1 MKKQAPSPFT
11 GRRAVS
17 HKANRRCSHLS
28 RENFHS
34 RDEAWLKDTDESFSR
49 DADAE
54 GTESPV
60 ESAAPAGKDE
70 PARED
75 RTAESG
81 GSPMQNYLKHL
92 YRLQLLTPEE
102 ENTTT
107 SLLRELEDKL
117 IALLQKRGTELVEL
131 RSEGVEQRGS
141 TGAYDHGLIIARARE
156 LLDTGKLSR
165 RDRSSLQSLLRRF
178 QEQRK
183 KLIQCNLRLVIAIAK
198 RFRNPAVPF
207 IDLIQEGNV
216 GLMKAIER
224 FKPQMGYRFS
234 TYAYWWIQQEIQLAL
249 RRNDDLVRQPANVQ
263 DDLRAIYRAIAEVRA
278 EGLPASDENLAQH
291 TGLDLER
298 VQSLLKLPGPTGS
311 LDEPVAEDQ
320 SSTRLDYAP
329 ADELYNTDELVT
341 NQELAERLREA
352 VARLP
357 ARQRTVLNLR
367 YGLLSDRDCSF
378 RVIGE
383 QLGLSQE
390 RARQLHSDAL
400 RQLKRQW
407 R

>member
-1 MKKQAPSPFT
+1 M
-11 GRRAVS
+11 
-17 HKANRRCSHLS
+17 S
-28 RENFHS
+28 RENLYS
-34 RDEAWLKDTDESFSR
+34 RDETWLKDTDESLSDDIPAEDTSER
-49 DADAE
+49 ASNAEPEGAEIPAAEETVADSSS
-54 GTESPV
+54 T
-60 ESAAPAGKDE
+60 
-70 PARED
+70 
-75 RTAESG
+75 
-81 GSPMQNYLKHL
+81 PMQNYLKHL
-92 YRLQLLTPEE
+92 YRLELLTPEE
-102 ENTTT
+102 EHTTT
-107 SLLRELEDKL
+107 CLLRDLEDKL
-117 IALLQKRGTELVEL
+117 IALLQKRGTELVQL

-141 TGAYDHGLIIARARE
+141 TGAYDHGLIIARAE
-156 LLDTGKLSR
+156 NLLASDKLSR
-165 RDRSSLQSLLRRF
+165 RDRTSMQSLLRRF
-178 QEQRK
+178 QAQRK

-198 RFRNPAVPF
+198 RFRNPSVPF

-249 RRNDDLVRQPANVQ
+249 RRNEDLVRQPANVQ
-263 DDLRAIYRAIAEVRA
+263 DDLRAIYRAIGEVRA
-278 EGLPASDENLAQH
+278 DGLPASDENLAKY

-298 VQSLLKLPGPTGS
+298 IQSLLKLPGPTGS
-311 LDEPVAEDQ
+311 LDDPVADDQ

-341 NQELAERLREA
+341 NQELAQRLREA

-367 YGLLSDRDCSF
+367 YGLASDRDCSF

>member
-1 MKKQAPSPFT
+1 
-11 GRRAVS
+11 
-17 HKANRRCSHLS
+17 LS
-28 RENFHS
+28 RVNIHT
-34 RDEAWLKDTDESFSR
+34 RDDEWLKENSTNLSGEDYARDDPDT
-49 DADAE
+49 AM
-54 GTESPV
+54 
-60 ESAAPAGKDE
+60 SASD
-70 PARED
+70 ARED
-75 RTAESG
+75 SPSSDEESLG
-81 GSPMQNYLKHL
+81 ESVGTPMQNYLKHL
-92 YRLQLLTPEE
+92 YRLDLLTPEDE
-102 ENTTT
+102 HATTCM
-107 SLLRELEDKL
+107 LRELEDKI
-117 IALLQKRGTELVEL
+117 IALLQKRGVTLVDL

-141 TGAYDHGLIIARARE
+141 TGAYDHGLIIAKAEE
-156 LLDTGKLSR
+156 LLAGENISR
-165 RDRSSLQSLLRRF
+165 RDRSSLQSLMKRF
-178 QEQRK
+178 KAQRK

-198 RFRNPAVPF
+198 RFRNPSVPF

-234 TYAYWWIQQEIQLAL
+234 TYAYWWIQQEIQLTL

-263 DDLRAIYRAIAEVRA
+263 DDLRNIYRAISQVRA
-278 EGLPASDENLAQH
+278 EGLPASDDNIARK

-311 LDEPVAEDQ
+311 LDDPISDDQ

-329 ADELYNTDELVT
+329 ASDLFNTDELVS

-352 VARLP
+352 VAKLP
-357 ARQRTVLNLR
+357 PRQRTVLSLR
-367 YGLLSDRDCSF
+367 YGLISDRDCSF

>member
-1 MKKQAPSPFT
+1 M
-11 GRRAVS
+11 
-17 HKANRRCSHLS
+17 S
-28 RENFHS
+28 REPFYS
-34 RDEAWLKDTDESFSR
+34 RDEDWLKDTDETLSGSG
-49 DADAE
+49 ADACDHTPE
-54 GTESPV
+54 PGTDIGEVPTAGEPLTES
-60 ESAAPAGKDE
+60 
-70 PARED
+70 
-75 RTAESG
+75 
-81 GSPMQNYLKHL
+81 GSTPMQSYLKHL
-92 YRLQLLTPEE
+92 YRLDLLTPEE
-102 ENTTT
+102 EHSTTC
-107 SLLRELEDKL
+107 LLRDLEDRL
-117 IALLQKRGTELVEL
+117 IALLQHYGKQAVQL

-141 TGAYDHGLIIARARE
+141 TGAYDHGLIISHAQE
-156 LLDTGKLSR
+156 LLAQGELLP
-165 RDRSSLQSLLRRF
+165 RDRSRLTSLLQRF
-178 QEQRK
+178 QKQRK

-249 RRNDDLVRQPANVQ
+249 RRNEDLVRQPANVQ
-263 DDLRAIYRAIAEVRA
+263 DDLRAIYRAIGEVRA
-278 EGLPASDENLAQH
+278 QGLPASDENLAGH

-298 VQSLLKLPGPTGS
+298 IQSLLKLPGPTGS
-311 LDEPVAEDQ
+311 LDDPVADDQ

-352 VARLP
+352 VERLP

-367 YGLLSDRDCSF
+367 YGLVSDRDCSF

>member
-1 MKKQAPSPFT
+1 M
-11 GRRAVS
+11 
-17 HKANRRCSHLS
+17 S
-28 RENFHS
+28 RENFYS
-34 RDEAWLKDTDESFSR
+34 RDEAWLKDTDEPLS
-49 DADAE
+49 
-54 GTESPV
+54 G
-60 ESAAPAGKDE
+60 ESAA
-70 PARED
+70 ED
-75 RTAESG
+75 AVERAAASDAESAPDEIPAAEE
-81 GSPMQNYLKHL
+81 SMADSSTTPMQSYLKHL
-92 YRLQLLTPEE
+92 YRLELLTPEE

-107 SLLRELEDKL
+107 CLLRDLEDKL
-117 IALLQKRGTELVEL
+117 IALLQKRGVELVEL

-141 TGAYDHGLIIARARE
+141 TGAYDHGLIIARAE
-156 LLDTGKLSR
+156 ALLASEKLSR
-165 RDRSSLQSLLRRF
+165 RDRSSMQSLLRRF
-178 QEQRK
+178 QAQRK

-198 RFRNPAVPF
+198 RFRNPSVPF

-249 RRNDDLVRQPANVQ
+249 RRNEDLVRQPANVQ
-263 DDLRAIYRAIAEVRA
+263 DDLRAIYRAIGDVRA
-278 EGLPASDENLAQH
+278 DGLPASDENLAKY

-298 VQSLLKLPGPTGS
+298 IQSLLKLPGPTGS
-311 LDEPVAEDQ
+311 LDDPVADDQ

-341 NQELAERLREA
+341 NQELAQRLREA

-400 RQLKRQW
+400 RQLRRQW

>member
-1 MKKQAPSPFT
+1 M
-11 GRRAVS
+11 
-17 HKANRRCSHLS
+17 S
-28 RENFHS
+28 RENFYS
-34 RDEAWLKDTDESFSR
+34 RDDAWLKDTDEPLSAAIPAE
-49 DADAE
+49 DAA
-54 GTESPV
+54 ESPPTTDPETEPEDV
-60 ESAAPAGKDE
+60 SAAAESA
-70 PARED
+70 
-75 RTAESG
+75 ES
-81 GSPMQNYLKHL
+81 SSTPMQNYLKHL
-92 YRLQLLTPEE
+92 YRLELLSPEE
-102 ENTTT
+102 EHTTT
-107 SLLRELEDKL
+107 CMLRELEDKL
-117 IALLQKRGTELVEL
+117 IALLQKRGLELVEL

-141 TGAYDHGLIIARARE
+141 TGAYDHGLIIARAEE
-156 LLDTGKLSR
+156 LLAEGKLSK
-165 RDRSSLQSLLRRF
+165 RDRSAMQSLLRRF
-178 QEQRK
+178 RAQRK

-263 DDLRAIYRAIAEVRA
+263 DDLRAIYRAISEVRA
-278 EGLPASDENLAQH
+278 AGLPASDENLAKH

-298 VQSLLKLPGPTGS
+298 IQSLLKLPGPTGS
-311 LDEPVAEDQ
+311 LDDPVADDQ

-329 ADELYNTDELVT
+329 ADEVYNTDELVT

-357 ARQRTVLNLR
+357 PRQRTVLSLR
-367 YGLLSDRDCSF
+367 YGLISDRDCSF

>member
-1 MKKQAPSPFT
+1 MRPPRQ
-11 GRRAVS
+11 GQLRAC
-17 HKANRRCSHLS
+17 HTANRRFTHLS
-28 RENFHS
+28 RENFYS
-34 RDEAWLKDTDESFSR
+34 RDEAWLKDTDESLSGTPLEEASE
-49 DADAE
+49 DA
-54 GTESPV
+54 TERATDTEADLTEV
-60 ESAAPAGKDE
+60 SAT
-70 PARED
+70 ED
-75 RTAESG
+75 NGAESG
-81 GSPMQNYLKHL
+81 STPMQNYLRHL
-92 YRLQLLTPEE
+92 YRLELLTPEE
-102 ENTTT
+102 EHTTT
-107 SLLRELEDKL
+107 CLLRELEDKL
-117 IALLQKRGTELVEL
+117 IALLQKRGVELVEL

-141 TGAYDHGLIIARARE
+141 TGAYDHGLIIARAEE
-156 LLDTGKLSR
+156 LLASDRLPK
-165 RDRSSLQSLLRRF
+165 RDRSAMQSLLRRF
-178 QEQRK
+178 RAQRQ

-198 RFRNPAVPF
+198 RFRNPSVPF

-263 DDLRAIYRAIAEVRA
+263 DDLRAIYRAIGDVRA
-278 EGLPASDENLAQH
+278 DGLPASDENLARY

-298 VQSLLKLPGPTGS
+298 IQSLLKLPGPTGS

-341 NQELAERLREA
+341 SQELAQRLREA

-367 YGLLSDRDCSF
+367 YGLGSDHDCSF

>member
-1 MKKQAPSPFT
+1 M
-11 GRRAVS
+11 
-17 HKANRRCSHLS
+17 S
-28 RENFHS
+28 RENFYS
-34 RDEAWLKDTDESFSR
+34 RDEEWLKDTGEHLSDTSQNADEPDHTVAQGPDVEEIHSPS
-49 DADAE
+49 DSL
-54 GTESPV
+54 TES
-60 ESAAPAGKDE
+60 SS
-70 PARED
+70 
-75 RTAESG
+75 T
-81 GSPMQNYLKHL
+81 PMQSYLKHL
-92 YRLQLLTPEE
+92 YRLELLTPEE
-102 ENTTT
+102 EHSTTR
-107 SLLRELEDKL
+107 LLRDLEDKL
-117 IALLQKRGTELVEL
+117 ISNLQGSGTTLVQL

-141 TGAYDHGLIIARARE
+141 TGAYDHGLIIAHTE
-156 LLDTGKLSR
+156 ILLSSEILDRRNRSR
-165 RDRSSLQSLLRRF
+165 LIGLLKRF
-178 QEQRK
+178 QKQRK

-198 RFRNPAVPF
+198 RFRNPSVPF

-249 RRNDDLVRQPANVQ
+249 RRNEDLVRQPANVQ
-263 DDLRAIYRAIAEVRA
+263 DDLRAIYRAIGELRA
-278 EGLPASDENLAQH
+278 QGQPASDENLARH
-291 TGLDLER
+291 TNLEIER

-311 LDEPVAEDQ
+311 LDDPVADDQ

-329 ADELYNTDELVT
+329 ADEVYNTDELVT
-341 NQELAERLREA
+341 SQELAERLREA

-367 YGLLSDRDCSF
+367 YGLISDRDCSF

>member
-1 MKKQAPSPFT
+1 
-11 GRRAVS
+11 
-17 HKANRRCSHLS
+17 LS
-28 RENFHS
+28 RENFYS
-34 RDEAWLKDTDESFSR
+34 RDEDWLKDTDNALSDSCSNAENR
-49 DADAE
+49 GQAEDAE
-54 GTESPV
+54 PDIEEIHSVGESL
-60 ESAAPAGKDE
+60 S
-70 PARED
+70 
-75 RTAESG
+75 ESG
-81 GSPMQNYLKHL
+81 STPMQSYLKHL
-92 YRLQLLTPEE
+92 YRLELLTPEE
-102 ENTTT
+102 EHSTTC
-107 SLLRELEDKL
+107 LLRDLEDTLIEKL
-117 IALLQKRGTELVEL
+117 QQCGTELVQL

-141 TGAYDHGLIIARARE
+141 TGAYDHGLIIARTEMLLSLEELTRRE
-156 LLDTGKLSR
+156 RSKLGG
-165 RDRSSLQSLLRRF
+165 LLRRF

-198 RFRNPAVPF
+198 RFRNPSVPF

-234 TYAYWWIQQEIQLAL
+234 TYAYWWIQQEIQLAM
-249 RRNDDLVRQPANVQ
+249 RRNEDLVRQPANVQ
-263 DDLRAIYRAIAEVRA
+263 DDLRTIYRAIGEVRA
-278 EGLPASDENLAQH
+278 LGQPASDENLARH

-298 VQSLLKLPGPTGS
+298 IQSLLKLPGPTGS
-311 LDEPVAEDQ
+311 LDDPVADDQ

-352 VARLP
+352 VDRLP

-367 YGLLSDRDCSF
+367 YGLISDKDCSF

-390 RARQLHSDAL
+390 RARQLHSDAI

>member
-1 MKKQAPSPFT
+1 MY
-11 GRRAVS
+11 
-17 HKANRRCSHLS
+17 
-28 RENFHS
+28 S
-34 RDEAWLKDTDESFSR
+34 RDEAWLKDTDELVSGSQPEK
-49 DADAE
+49 AMASSEPETEQVKQQAE
-54 GTESPV
+54 PSG
-60 ESAAPAGKDE
+60 
-70 PARED
+70 
-75 RTAESG
+75 ESG
-81 GSPMQNYLKHL
+81 STPMQSYLKHL
-92 YRLQLLTPEE
+92 YRLDLLTPEE
-102 ENTTT
+102 EHTTT
-107 SLLRELEDKL
+107 CLLRELEDKI
-117 IALLQKRGTELVEL
+117 IALLQKRGVELVDL

-141 TGAYDHGLIIARARE
+141 TGAYDHGLIIAKAE
-156 LLDTGKLSR
+156 TLMEKGKISQ
-165 RDRSSLQSLLRRF
+165 RDRTALRSLLRRF

-249 RRNDDLVRQPANVQ
+249 RRNDDIVRQPANVQ
-263 DDLRAIYRAIAEVRA
+263 DDLRAIYRAISELRSRGSA
-278 EGLPASDENLAQH
+278 ASDEHIATQA
-291 TGLDLER
+291 GLDLER

-311 LDEPVAEDQ
+311 LDDPVAEDQ
-320 SSTRLDYAP
+320 SSTKLDYAP
-329 ADELYNTDELVT
+329 ADEIYNTDELVT

-352 VARLP
+352 VERLP
-357 ARQRTVLNLR
+357 PRQRTVLNLR
-367 YGLLSDRDCSF
+367 YGLISDRDCSF

-390 RARQLHSDAL
+390 RARQLHSDAI
-400 RQLKRQW
+400 RQLRRQW

>member
-1 MKKQAPSPFT
+1 M
-11 GRRAVS
+11 
-17 HKANRRCSHLS
+17 
-28 RENFHS
+28 
-34 RDEAWLKDTDESFSR
+34 
-49 DADAE
+49 
-54 GTESPV
+54 
-60 ESAAPAGKDE
+60 
-70 PARED
+70 
-75 RTAESG
+75 
-81 GSPMQNYLKHL
+81 
-92 YRLQLLTPEE
+92 
-102 ENTTT
+102 
-107 SLLRELEDKL
+107 
-117 IALLQKRGTELVEL
+117 
-131 RSEGVEQRGS
+131 EQRGS
-141 TGAYDHGLIIARARE
+141 TGAYDHGLIIARAEE
-156 LLDTGKLSR
+156 LLASDKLPR
-165 RDRSSLQSLLRRF
+165 RDRSSMQSLLRRF
-178 QEQRK
+178 QAQRK

-198 RFRNPAVPF
+198 RFRNPSVPF

-249 RRNDDLVRQPANVQ
+249 RRNEDLVRQPANVQ
-263 DDLRAIYRAIAEVRA
+263 DDLRTIYRAIGEVRA
-278 EGLPASDENLAQH
+278 DGLPASDENLARH
-291 TGLDLER
+291 TGLELER

-311 LDEPVAEDQ
+311 LDDPVSDDQ

-341 NQELAERLREA
+341 NQELAQRLREA

-367 YGLLSDRDCSF
+367 YGLISDKDCSF

>member
-1 MKKQAPSPFT
+1 M
-11 GRRAVS
+11 
-17 HKANRRCSHLS
+17 S
-28 RENFHS
+28 RENFYS
-34 RDEAWLKDTDESFSR
+34 RDEEWLKDTDEQFPR
-49 DADAE
+49 NNLPEEPTGPDAPPD
-54 GTESPV
+54 TEPLDPT
-60 ESAAPAGKDE
+60 ELSAAE
-70 PARED
+70 
-75 RTAESG
+75 ESV
-81 GSPMQNYLKHL
+81 SESSSTPMQTYLKHL
-92 YRLQLLTPEE
+92 YRLELLTPEE
-102 ENTTT
+102 EHTTT
-107 SLLRELEDKL
+107 CLLRELEDKL
-117 IALLQKRGTELVEL
+117 IALLQKRGVELVQL

-141 TGAYDHGLIIARARE
+141 TGAYDHGLIIARAE
-156 LLDTGKLSR
+156 DLLADRKLPQ

-198 RFRNPAVPF
+198 RFRNPSVPF

-249 RRNDDLVRQPANVQ
+249 RRSDDLVRQPANVQ
-263 DDLRAIYRAIAEVRA
+263 DDLRAIYRAIGQVRA
-278 EGLPASDENLAQH
+278 EGLPASDENLAKY
-291 TGLDLER
+291 TGLDRER

-311 LDEPVAEDQ
+311 LDEPVTDDQ
-320 SSTRLDYAP
+320 NSTRLDYAP
-329 ADELYNTDELVT
+329 ADELFNTDELVT
-341 NQELAERLREA
+341 NQELAQRLREA

-367 YGLLSDRDCSF
+367 YGLVSDRDCSF

>member
-1 MKKQAPSPFT
+1 M
-11 GRRAVS
+11 
-17 HKANRRCSHLS
+17 S
-28 RENFHS
+28 RENFYS
-34 RDEAWLKDTDESFSR
+34 RDEEWLKDTDEQFPR
-49 DADAE
+49 NNLPEEPTGPDVPPDTEPLDPAE
-54 GTESPV
+54 L
-60 ESAAPAGKDE
+60 SAAE
-70 PARED
+70 
-75 RTAESG
+75 ESV
-81 GSPMQNYLKHL
+81 SESSSTPMQTYLKHL
-92 YRLQLLTPEE
+92 YRLELLTPEE
-102 ENTTT
+102 EHTTT
-107 SLLRELEDKL
+107 CLLRELEDKL
-117 IALLQKRGTELVEL
+117 IALLQKRGIELVQL

-141 TGAYDHGLIIARARE
+141 TGAYDHGLIIARAE
-156 LLDTGKLSR
+156 DLLAERKLPQ
-165 RDRSSLQSLLRRF
+165 RDRSSMQSLLRRF

-198 RFRNPAVPF
+198 RFRNPSVPF

-263 DDLRAIYRAIAEVRA
+263 DDLRAIYRAIGQVRA
-278 EGLPASDENLAQH
+278 EGLPASDENLAKY

-311 LDEPVAEDQ
+311 LDEPVTDDQ
-320 SSTRLDYAP
+320 NSTRLDYAP
-329 ADELYNTDELVT
+329 ADELFNTDELVT
-341 NQELAERLREA
+341 NQELAQRLREA

-367 YGLLSDRDCSF
+367 YGLVSDRDCSF

>member
-1 MKKQAPSPFT
+1 M
-11 GRRAVS
+11 
-17 HKANRRCSHLS
+17 S
-28 RENFHS
+28 RENFYS
-34 RDEAWLKDTDESFSR
+34 RDEAWLKDTDEPLSGAPPLEEATE
-49 DADAE
+49 DAATEVDPGEVPLAE
-54 GTESPV
+54 DNG
-60 ESAAPAGKDE
+60 GD
-70 PARED
+70 
-75 RTAESG
+75 SG
-81 GSPMQNYLKHL
+81 SSPMQNYLRHL
-92 YRLQLLTPEE
+92 YRLELLTPEE
-102 ENTTT
+102 EHTTT
-107 SLLRELEDKL
+107 HLLRELEDKL
-117 IALLQKRGTELVEL
+117 IALLRKRGVELVEL

-141 TGAYDHGLIIARARE
+141 TGAYDHGLIIARAGE
-156 LLDTGKLSR
+156 LLASGKLSK
-165 RDRSSLQSLLRRF
+165 RDRSAMQSLLRRF
-178 QEQRK
+178 QAQRK

-198 RFRNPAVPF
+198 RFRNPSVPF

-263 DDLRAIYRAIAEVRA
+263 DDLRAIYRAIGDVRA
-278 EGLPASDENLAQH
+278 DGLPASDENLAKY

-298 VQSLLKLPGPTGS
+298 IHSLLKLPGPTGS

-329 ADELYNTDELVT
+329 ADEIYNTDELVT
-341 NQELAERLREA
+341 NEELAQRLREA

-367 YGLLSDRDCSF
+367 YGLISDRDCSF

-400 RQLKRQW
+400 RQLKRLW

>member
-1 MKKQAPSPFT
+1 MRQMGSAAMLSHRACVQA
-11 GRRAVS
+11 
-17 HKANRRCSHLS
+17 ANRRCKHLS
-28 RENFHS
+28 RENIYS
-34 RDEAWLKDTDESFSR
+34 RDDAWLKDTDEPLSTNLPTGEGESTQPTAASS
-49 DADAE
+49 DTEDIDTSAETADSSS
-54 GTESPV
+54 T
-60 ESAAPAGKDE
+60 
-70 PARED
+70 
-75 RTAESG
+75 
-81 GSPMQNYLKHL
+81 PMQNYLKHL
-92 YRLQLLTPEE
+92 YRLDLLTPEE
-102 ENTTT
+102 EHTTT
-107 SLLRELEDKL
+107 NMLRELEEKL
-117 IALLQKRGTELVEL
+117 ISLLHRRGVPLVEL

-141 TGAYDHGLIIARARE
+141 TGAYDHGLIIARAEALLASDKLPKRE
-156 LLDTGKLSR
+156 
-165 RDRSSLQSLLRRF
+165 RSSLQSLLRRF
-178 QEQRK
+178 RASRK

-198 RFRNPAVPF
+198 RFRNPSVPF

-263 DDLRAIYRAIAEVRA
+263 DDLRAIYRAIGEVRA
-278 EGLPASDENLAQH
+278 EGQSASDEHLAEH

-298 VQSLLKLPGPTGS
+298 IQSLLKLPGPTSS
-311 LDEPVAEDQ
+311 LDEPVADDQ

-329 ADELYNTDELVT
+329 ADDLYNTDELVT
-341 NQELAERLREA
+341 NEELAQRLREA
-352 VARLP
+352 VERLP
-357 ARQRTVLNLR
+357 ARQRTVLCLR
-367 YGLLSDRDCSF
+367 YGLISDRDCSF

>member
-1 MKKQAPSPFT
+1 MIQRQAG
-11 GRRAVS
+11 GRATTPHC
-17 HKANRRCSHLS
+17 HKHKVQTLS
-28 RENFHS
+28 RVNINSRDDEWLKENSNNLTGENFS
-34 RDEAWLKDTDESFSR
+34 QEDPEQPIQARTEVPEEEASSSDSL
-49 DADAE
+49 AE
-54 GTESPV
+54 NVST
-60 ESAAPAGKDE
+60 
-70 PARED
+70 
-75 RTAESG
+75 
-81 GSPMQNYLKHL
+81 PMQNYLKHL
-92 YRLQLLTPEE
+92 YRLDLLTPEDE
-102 ENTTT
+102 HTTT
-107 SLLRELEDKL
+107 CLLRELEDKI
-117 IALLQKRGTELVEL
+117 IALLQKRGITLVDL

-141 TGAYDHGLIIARARE
+141 TGAYDHGLIIAKANE
-156 LLDTGKLSR
+156 LLETGKISQ
-165 RDRSSLQSLLRRF
+165 RDRSSLQNLMKRF
-178 QEQRK
+178 KAQRK

-198 RFRNPAVPF
+198 RFRNPSVPF

-234 TYAYWWIQQEIQLAL
+234 TYAYWWIQQEIQLTL
-249 RRNDDLVRQPANVQ
+249 RRNDDMVRQPANVQ
-263 DDLRAIYRAIAEVRA
+263 DDLRNIYRAINQVRA
-278 EGLPASDENLAQH
+278 EGLPASDDNIAKQ

-311 LDEPVAEDQ
+311 LDDPISDDQ
-320 SSTRLDYAP
+320 NSTRLDYAP
-329 ADELYNTDELVT
+329 ANELFNTDELVS
-341 NQELAERLREA
+341 NQELAQRLRDA

-357 ARQRTVLNLR
+357 PRQRTVLSLR
-367 YGLLSDRDCSF
+367 YGLISDRDCSF

>member
-1 MKKQAPSPFT
+1 MSQ
-11 GRRAVS
+11 
-17 HKANRRCSHLS
+17 
-28 RENFHS
+28 ENFRS
-34 RDEAWLKDTDESFSR
+34 RDEAWLKDTDQPLAGDTSPEDLSGL
-49 DADAE
+49 ADSTPEPLSGERETPAE
-54 GTESPV
+54 
-60 ESAAPAGKDE
+60 D
-70 PARED
+70 
-75 RTAESG
+75 ESG
-81 GSPMQNYLKHL
+81 GESIGTPMQSYLRHL

-102 ENTTT
+102 EQTTT
-107 SLLRELEDKL
+107 CLLRELEDKL
-117 IALLQKRGTELVEL
+117 IALLQKRGLELVEL

-141 TGAYDHGLIIARARE
+141 TGAYDHGLIIARTE
-156 LLDTGKLSR
+156 DLLISGKLPQR
-165 RDRSSLQSLLRRF
+165 ERSATQRLLRRF

-198 RFRNPAVPF
+198 RFRNPSVPF

-263 DDLRAIYRAIAEVRA
+263 DDLRAIYRATGEIRA
-278 EGLPASDENLAQH
+278 AGLPASDENLVKY
-291 TGLDLER
+291 TGLDIER

-311 LDEPVAEDQ
+311 LDDPIAEDQ
-320 SSTRLDYAP
+320 GSTRLDYTP
-329 ADELYNTDELVT
+329 ADDLYNTDELVT
-341 NQELAERLREA
+341 TQELAERLREA

-357 ARQRTVLNLR
+357 PRQRTVLSLR
-367 YGLLSDRDCSF
+367 YGLVSDRDCSF

>member
-1 MKKQAPSPFT
+1 M
-11 GRRAVS
+11 
-17 HKANRRCSHLS
+17 S
-28 RENFHS
+28 REKFYS
-34 RDEAWLKDTDESFSR
+34 RDEDWLKDTDEALSDSGTG
-49 DADAE
+49 ACGHAE
-54 GTESPV
+54 PGPDIGEIPASGEPLTES
-60 ESAAPAGKDE
+60 
-70 PARED
+70 
-75 RTAESG
+75 
-81 GSPMQNYLKHL
+81 GSTPMQSYLKHL
-92 YRLQLLTPEE
+92 YRLDLLTPEE
-102 ENTTT
+102 EHSTTC
-107 SLLRELEDKL
+107 LLRDLEDRL
-117 IALLQKRGTELVEL
+117 IALLQHYGKQAVQL

-141 TGAYDHGLIIARARE
+141 TGAYDHGLIIGHAQE
-156 LLDTGKLSR
+156 LLTLGHLLP
-165 RDRSSLQSLLRRF
+165 RDRSRLTGLLQRF
-178 QEQRK
+178 QKQRK

-249 RRNDDLVRQPANVQ
+249 RRNEDLVRQPANVQ
-263 DDLRAIYRAIAEVRA
+263 DDLRSIYRAIGEVRA
-278 EGLPASDENLAQH
+278 QGLPASDENLAGH

-298 VQSLLKLPGPTGS
+298 IQSLLKLPGPTGS
-311 LDEPVAEDQ
+311 LDDPVADDQ

-329 ADELYNTDELVT
+329 ADELYNTDALVT

-352 VARLP
+352 VERLP

-367 YGLLSDRDCSF
+367 YGLASDRDCSF

>member
-1 MKKQAPSPFT
+1 MY
-11 GRRAVS
+11 
-17 HKANRRCSHLS
+17 
-28 RENFHS
+28 S
-34 RDEAWLKDTDESFSR
+34 RDETWLKDTDESLSDDIPAEDTSER
-49 DADAE
+49 ASNAEPEGAEIPAAEETVADSSS
-54 GTESPV
+54 T
-60 ESAAPAGKDE
+60 
-70 PARED
+70 
-75 RTAESG
+75 
-81 GSPMQNYLKHL
+81 PMQNYLKHL
-92 YRLQLLTPEE
+92 YRLELLTPEE
-102 ENTTT
+102 EHTTT
-107 SLLRELEDKL
+107 CLLRDLEDKL
-117 IALLQKRGTELVEL
+117 IALLQKRGTELVQL

-141 TGAYDHGLIIARARE
+141 TGAYDHGLIIARAE
-156 LLDTGKLSR
+156 NLLASDKLSR
-165 RDRSSLQSLLRRF
+165 RDRTSMQSLLRRF
-178 QEQRK
+178 QAQRK

-198 RFRNPAVPF
+198 RFRNPSVPF

-249 RRNDDLVRQPANVQ
+249 RRNEDLVRQPANVQ
-263 DDLRAIYRAIAEVRA
+263 DDLRAIYRAIGEVRA
-278 EGLPASDENLAQH
+278 DGLPASDENLAKY

-298 VQSLLKLPGPTGS
+298 IQSLLKLPGPTGS
-311 LDEPVAEDQ
+311 LDDPVADDQ

-341 NQELAERLREA
+341 NQELAQRLREA

-367 YGLLSDRDCSF
+367 YGLASDRDCSF

>member
-1 MKKQAPSPFT
+1 M
-11 GRRAVS
+11 
-17 HKANRRCSHLS
+17 S
-28 RENFHS
+28 RENFYS
-34 RDEAWLKDTDESFSR
+34 RDEEWLKDTDEQFPR
-49 DADAE
+49 NNLPEEPAGPDAPPDTEPLDPAE
-54 GTESPV
+54 L
-60 ESAAPAGKDE
+60 SAAE
-70 PARED
+70 
-75 RTAESG
+75 ESV
-81 GSPMQNYLKHL
+81 SESSSTPMQTYLKHL
-92 YRLQLLTPEE
+92 YRLELLTPEE
-102 ENTTT
+102 EHTTT
-107 SLLRELEDKL
+107 CLLRELEDKL
-117 IALLQKRGTELVEL
+117 IALLQKRGVELVQL

-141 TGAYDHGLIIARARE
+141 TGAYDHGLIIARAEDLRA
-156 LLDTGKLSR
+156 DPKLPQ
-165 RDRSSLQSLLRRF
+165 RDHSSLQSLLRRF

-198 RFRNPAVPF
+198 RFRNPSVPF

-249 RRNDDLVRQPANVQ
+249 RRSDDLVRQPANVQ
-263 DDLRAIYRAIAEVRA
+263 DDLRAIYRAIGQVRA
-278 EGLPASDENLAQH
+278 EGLPASDENLAKY
-291 TGLDLER
+291 TGLDRER

-311 LDEPVAEDQ
+311 LDEPVTDDQ
-320 SSTRLDYAP
+320 NSTRLDYAP
-329 ADELYNTDELVT
+329 ADELFNTDELVT
-341 NQELAERLREA
+341 NQELAQRLREA

-367 YGLLSDRDCSF
+367 YGLVSDRDCSF

>member
-1 MKKQAPSPFT
+1 M
-11 GRRAVS
+11 
-17 HKANRRCSHLS
+17 S
-28 RENFHS
+28 RENFYS
-34 RDEAWLKDTDESFSR
+34 RDETWLKDTDEPLS
-49 DADAE
+49 ADLAPE
-54 GTESPV
+54 DSIGEALPEEPEVDPDSV
-60 ESAAPAGKDE
+60 VAADE
-70 PARED
+70 
-75 RTAESG
+75 TAESSS
-81 GSPMQNYLKHL
+81 SPMQSYLKHL
-92 YRLQLLTPEE
+92 YRLELLTPEE
-102 ENTTT
+102 EHTTT
-107 SLLRELEDKL
+107 RLLRELEDKL
-117 IALLQKRGTELVEL
+117 IARLQKRGVELVRL

-141 TGAYDHGLIIARARE
+141 TGAYDHGLIIAHAEE
-156 LLDTGKLSR
+156 LLASDKLPQ
-165 RDRSSLQSLLRRF
+165 RDRSAMQSLLRRF
-178 QEQRK
+178 QAQRK

-198 RFRNPAVPF
+198 RFRNPTVPF

-263 DDLRAIYRAIAEVRA
+263 DDLRAIYRAIGEVRA
-278 EGLPASDENLAQH
+278 DGLPASDENLAKQ

-298 VQSLLKLPGPTGS
+298 IHSLLKLPGPTGS
-311 LDEPVAEDQ
+311 LDDPVAEDQ

-329 ADELYNTDELVT
+329 ADEHYNTDELVT
-341 NQELAERLREA
+341 NEELAQRLREA

-367 YGLLSDRDCSF
+367 YGLMSDRDCSF

>member
-1 MKKQAPSPFT
+1 M
-11 GRRAVS
+11 
-17 HKANRRCSHLS
+17 S
-28 RENFHS
+28 RENFYS
-34 RDEAWLKDTDESFSR
+34 RDEEWLKDTDEQFPRNNLPEEPTSP
-49 DADAE
+49 DAPPDTEPLDPAE
-54 GTESPV
+54 L
-60 ESAAPAGKDE
+60 SAAE
-70 PARED
+70 
-75 RTAESG
+75 ESV
-81 GSPMQNYLKHL
+81 SESSSTPMQTYLKHL
-92 YRLQLLTPEE
+92 YRLELLTPEE
-102 ENTTT
+102 EHTTT
-107 SLLRELEDKL
+107 CLLRELEDKL
-117 IALLQKRGTELVEL
+117 IALLQKRGIELVQL

-141 TGAYDHGLIIARARE
+141 TGAYDHGLIIARAE
-156 LLDTGKLSR
+156 DLLADRKLPQ

-198 RFRNPAVPF
+198 RFRNPSVPF

-263 DDLRAIYRAIAEVRA
+263 DDLRAIYRAIGQVRA
-278 EGLPASDENLAQH
+278 EGLPASDENLAKY

-311 LDEPVAEDQ
+311 LDEPVTDDQ
-320 SSTRLDYAP
+320 NSTRLDYAP
-329 ADELYNTDELVT
+329 ADELFNTDELVT
-341 NQELAERLREA
+341 NQELAQRLREA

-367 YGLLSDRDCSF
+367 YGLVSDRDCSF

>member
-1 MKKQAPSPFT
+1 M
-11 GRRAVS
+11 
-17 HKANRRCSHLS
+17 S
-28 RENFHS
+28 RVNIHT
-34 RDEAWLKDTDESFSR
+34 RDDEWLKENSSNLSGEEYSQDDPDTTMSTSDI
-49 DADAE
+49 
-54 GTESPV
+54 
-60 ESAAPAGKDE
+60 
-70 PARED
+70 RED
-75 RTAESG
+75 SSSSDEESLG
-81 GSPMQNYLKHL
+81 ESVGTPMQNYLKHL
-92 YRLQLLTPEE
+92 YRLDLLTPEDE
-102 ENTTT
+102 HTTT
-107 SLLRELEDKL
+107 CMLRELEDK
-117 IALLQKRGTELVEL
+117 IIVLLQKRGVTLVDL

-141 TGAYDHGLIIARARE
+141 TGAYDHGLIIAKAEE
-156 LLDTGKLSR
+156 LLAGENISR
-165 RDRSSLQSLLRRF
+165 RDRSSLQSLLQRF
-178 QEQRK
+178 KAQRK

-198 RFRNPAVPF
+198 RFRNPSVPF

-234 TYAYWWIQQEIQLAL
+234 TYAYWWIQQEIQLTL

-263 DDLRAIYRAIAEVRA
+263 DDLRNIYRAISQVRA
-278 EGLPASDENLAQH
+278 DGLPASDDNIARK

-311 LDEPVAEDQ
+311 LDDPISDDQ
-320 SSTRLDYAP
+320 NSTRLDYAP
-329 ADELYNTDELVT
+329 ASDLFNTDELVS

-352 VARLP
+352 VAKLP
-357 ARQRTVLNLR
+357 PRQRTVLSLR
-367 YGLLSDRDCSF
+367 YGLISDRDCSF

>member
-1 MKKQAPSPFT
+1 M
-11 GRRAVS
+11 
-17 HKANRRCSHLS
+17 S
-28 RENFHS
+28 RVNIHT
-34 RDEAWLKDTDESFSR
+34 RDDEWLKENSSNLSGEEYSQDDPDTTMSTSDI
-49 DADAE
+49 
-54 GTESPV
+54 
-60 ESAAPAGKDE
+60 
-70 PARED
+70 RED
-75 RTAESG
+75 SSSSDEESLG
-81 GSPMQNYLKHL
+81 ESVGTPMQNYLKHL
-92 YRLQLLTPEE
+92 YRLDLLTPEDE
-102 ENTTT
+102 HTTT
-107 SLLRELEDKL
+107 CMLRELEDK
-117 IALLQKRGTELVEL
+117 IIVLLQKRGVTLVDL

-141 TGAYDHGLIIARARE
+141 TGAYDHGLIIAKAEE
-156 LLDTGKLSR
+156 LLAGENISR
-165 RDRSSLQSLLRRF
+165 RDRSSLQSLLQRF
-178 QEQRK
+178 KAQRK

-198 RFRNPAVPF
+198 RFRNPSVPF

-234 TYAYWWIQQEIQLAL
+234 TYAYWWIQQEIQLTL

-263 DDLRAIYRAIAEVRA
+263 DDLRNIYRAISQVRA
-278 EGLPASDENLAQH
+278 DGLPASDDNIARK

-311 LDEPVAEDQ
+311 LDDPISDDQ
-320 SSTRLDYAP
+320 NSTRLDYAP
-329 ADELYNTDELVT
+329 ASDVFNTDELVS

-352 VARLP
+352 VAKLP
-357 ARQRTVLNLR
+357 PRQRTVLSLR
-367 YGLLSDRDCSF
+367 YGLISDRDCSF

>member
-1 MKKQAPSPFT
+1 M
-11 GRRAVS
+11 
-17 HKANRRCSHLS
+17 S
-28 RENFHS
+28 RENFYS
-34 RDEAWLKDTDESFSR
+34 RDEEWLKDTDEPFAR
-49 DADAE
+49 NNLPE
-54 GTESPV
+54 
-60 ESAAPAGKDE
+60 ESAEREIPPDSEPLDPAE
-70 PARED
+70 LS
-75 RTAESG
+75 TAEESV
-81 GSPMQNYLKHL
+81 SESSSTPMQNYLKHL
-92 YRLQLLTPEE
+92 YRLELLTPEE
-102 ENTTT
+102 EHTTT
-107 SLLRELEDKL
+107 CLLRELEDKL
-117 IALLQKRGTELVEL
+117 IALLQKRGIELVQL

-141 TGAYDHGLIIARARE
+141 TGAYDHGLIIARTE
-156 LLDTGKLSR
+156 DLLADHKLPR
-165 RDRSSLQSLLRRF
+165 RDRSALQGLLRRF

-198 RFRNPAVPF
+198 RFRNPSVPF

-263 DDLRAIYRAIAEVRA
+263 DDLRTIYRAIGQVRA
-278 EGLPASDENLAQH
+278 DGLPASDENLAKY
-291 TGLDLER
+291 TGLELER

-311 LDEPVAEDQ
+311 LDEPVTDDQ
-320 SSTRLDYAP
+320 NSTRLDYAP
-329 ADELYNTDELVT
+329 ADELFNTDELVT
-341 NQELAERLREA
+341 NQELAQRLREA

-367 YGLLSDRDCSF
+367 YGLISDRDCSF

>member
-1 MKKQAPSPFT
+1 M
-11 GRRAVS
+11 
-17 HKANRRCSHLS
+17 S
-28 RENFHS
+28 RVNIHS
-34 RDEAWLKDTDESFSR
+34 RDDEWLKENSTNLSGDDYSPN
-49 DADAE
+49 DAE
-54 GTESPV
+54 AAFSEPDSTDDNVTASEESVGESVGT
-60 ESAAPAGKDE
+60 
-70 PARED
+70 
-75 RTAESG
+75 
-81 GSPMQNYLKHL
+81 PMQNYLKHL
-92 YRLQLLTPEE
+92 YRLDLLTPEE
-102 ENTTT
+102 EHTTT
-107 SLLRELEDKL
+107 CLLRELEDKI
-117 IALLQKRGTELVEL
+117 IALLQKRGVTLVDL

-141 TGAYDHGLIIARARE
+141 TGAYDHGLIIAKAEE
-156 LLDTGKLSR
+156 LLAGDKISR
-165 RDRSSLQSLLRRF
+165 RDRSSLQSLMKRF
-178 QEQRK
+178 RAQRK
-183 KLIQCNLRLVIAIAK
+183 RLIQCNLRLVIAIAK
-198 RFRNPAVPF
+198 RFRNPSVPF

-234 TYAYWWIQQEIQLAL
+234 TYAYWWIQQEIQLTL

-263 DDLRAIYRAIAEVRA
+263 DDLRNIYRAINQVRA
-278 EGLPASDENLAQH
+278 EGLPASDENIARQ

-298 VQSLLKLPGPTGS
+298 VQNLLKLPGPTGS
-311 LDEPVAEDQ
+311 LDDPISDDQ

-329 ADELYNTDELVT
+329 ANELFNTDELVS

-352 VARLP
+352 VAKLP
-357 ARQRTVLNLR
+357 PRQRTVLSLR
-367 YGLLSDRDCSF
+367 YGLISDRDCSF

>member
-1 MKKQAPSPFT
+1 MY
-11 GRRAVS
+11 
-17 HKANRRCSHLS
+17 
-28 RENFHS
+28 S
-34 RDEAWLKDTDESFSR
+34 RDEAWLKDPDEIISGSASADEVPSTNAADSTVNDTDTPDTPTASET
-49 DADAE
+49 A
-54 GTESPV
+54 V
-60 ESAAPAGKDE
+60 ESS
-70 PARED
+70 
-75 RTAESG
+75 TT
-81 GSPMQNYLKHL
+81 PMQSYLKHL
-92 YRLQLLTPEE
+92 YRLELLTPEQE
-102 ENTTT
+102 HTTT
-107 SLLRELEDKL
+107 CLLRELEDKL
-117 IALLQKRGTELVEL
+117 IALLQKRGVELVQL

-141 TGAYDHGLIIARARE
+141 TGAYDHGLIIAKAE
-156 LLDTGKLSR
+156 ALIASEKISR
-165 RDRSSLQSLLRRF
+165 RDRSSMQSLLRRF
-178 QEQRK
+178 REQRK

-198 RFRNPAVPF
+198 RFRNPSVPF

-263 DDLRAIYRAIAEVRA
+263 DDLRTIYRSISEMKA
-278 EGLPASDENLAQH
+278 EGLPASDDNLARH

-298 VQSLLKLPGPTGS
+298 IQSLLKLPGPTGS
-311 LDEPVAEDQ
+311 LDDPVAEDQ

-329 ADELYNTDELVT
+329 ADEHYNTDELVT

-352 VARLP
+352 VNRLP
-357 ARQRTVLNLR
+357 PRQRTVLNLR
-367 YGLLSDRDCSF
+367 YGLSSDRDCSF

-400 RQLKRQW
+400 RQLKRTW

>member
-1 MKKQAPSPFT
+1 MGAISCPERLKNTYRSRSQQK
-11 GRRAVS
+11 V
-17 HKANRRCSHLS
+17 KHLS
-28 RENFHS
+28 RENFYS
-34 RDEAWLKDTDESFSR
+34 RDEDWLKDTDNTLSDNCSNADDR
-49 DADAE
+49 DQAADA
-54 GTESPV
+54 GPDV
-60 ESAAPAGKDE
+60 EEIHSVGE
-70 PARED
+70 PLS
-75 RTAESG
+75 ESG
-81 GSPMQNYLKHL
+81 TTPMQSYLKHL

-102 ENTTT
+102 EHSTTC
-107 SLLRELEDKL
+107 LLRDLEDKL
-117 IALLQKRGTELVEL
+117 IIILQQYGTQLVQL

-141 TGAYDHGLIIARARE
+141 TGAYDHGLIIERTE
-156 LLDTGKLSR
+156 VLLTLDHLSR
-165 RDRSSLQSLLRRF
+165 RERSRLGGVLKRF
-178 QEQRK
+178 QKQRK

-198 RFRNPAVPF
+198 RFRNPSVPF

-249 RRNDDLVRQPANVQ
+249 RRNEDLVRQPANVQ
-263 DDLRAIYRAIAEVRA
+263 DDLRAIYRAIGEVRA
-278 EGLPASDENLAQH
+278 LGLPASDENLAKQ

-298 VQSLLKLPGPTGS
+298 IQSLLKLPGPTGS
-311 LDEPVAEDQ
+311 LDDPVADDQ

-367 YGLLSDRDCSF
+367 YGLVSDRDCSF

>member
-1 MKKQAPSPFT
+1 M
-11 GRRAVS
+11 
-17 HKANRRCSHLS
+17 
-28 RENFHS
+28 
-34 RDEAWLKDTDESFSR
+34 
-49 DADAE
+49 
-54 GTESPV
+54 
-60 ESAAPAGKDE
+60 
-70 PARED
+70 
-75 RTAESG
+75 AESG
-81 GSPMQNYLKHL
+81 STPMQNYLKHL
-92 YRLQLLTPEE
+92 YRLELLTPEE
-102 ENTTT
+102 EHTTT
-107 SLLRELEDKL
+107 CLLRDLEDKL
-117 IALLQKRGTELVEL
+117 IALLQKRGVELVEL

-141 TGAYDHGLIIARARE
+141 TGAYDHGLIIARAEE
-156 LLDTGKLSR
+156 LLASDKLPR
-165 RDRSSLQSLLRRF
+165 RDRSSMQSLLRRF
-178 QEQRK
+178 QAQRK

-198 RFRNPAVPF
+198 RFRNPSVPF

-249 RRNDDLVRQPANVQ
+249 RRNEDLVRQPANVQ
-263 DDLRAIYRAIAEVRA
+263 DDLRAIYRAIGDVRA
-278 EGLPASDENLAQH
+278 DGLPASDENLAKH

-298 VQSLLKLPGPTGS
+298 IQSLLKLPGPTGS
-311 LDEPVAEDQ
+311 LDDPVADDQ

-341 NQELAERLREA
+341 NQELAQRLREA

>member
-1 MKKQAPSPFT
+1 M
-11 GRRAVS
+11 
-17 HKANRRCSHLS
+17 S
-28 RENFHS
+28 RENFYS
-34 RDEAWLKDTDESFSR
+34 RDEAWLKETDEPLAGDIPAAGSAGAAPPIDSGA
-49 DADAE
+49 DTADA
-54 GTESPV
+54 P
-60 ESAAPAGKDE
+60 AAE
-70 PARED
+70 EN
-75 RTAESG
+75 TSESG
-81 GSPMQNYLKHL
+81 STPMQSYLRHL
-92 YRLQLLTPEE
+92 YRLELLTPED

-107 SLLRELEDKL
+107 CLLRELEDKL
-117 IALLQKRGTELVEL
+117 IALLQKRGIELVQL

-141 TGAYDHGLIIARARE
+141 TGAYDHGLIIARTEE
-156 LLDTGKLSR
+156 LLASDRLSK
-165 RDRSSLQSLLRRF
+165 RDRSAMQSLLRRF
-178 QEQRK
+178 RASRK

-263 DDLRAIYRAIAEVRA
+263 DDLRAIYRAIADVRSD
-278 EGLPASDENLAQH
+278 GLPASDENLARY
-291 TGLDLER
+291 TGLELER
-298 VQSLLKLPGPTGS
+298 IHSLLKLPGPTGS
-311 LDEPVAEDQ
+311 LDDPVADDQ

-341 NQELAERLREA
+341 NRELAQRLREA

-357 ARQRTVLNLR
+357 PRQRTVLNLR
-367 YGLLSDRDCSF
+367 YGLASDRDCSF

>member
-1 MKKQAPSPFT
+1 M
-11 GRRAVS
+11 
-17 HKANRRCSHLS
+17 S
-28 RENFHS
+28 RENFYS
-34 RDEAWLKDTDESFSR
+34 RDDAWLKDTDEPLS
-49 DADAE
+49 ADLPAE
-54 GTESPV
+54 DSESTPPTEA
-60 ESAAPAGKDE
+60 SAE
-70 PARED
+70 PED
-75 RTAESG
+75 LGGSTETGDSG
-81 GSPMQNYLKHL
+81 GTPMQNYLKHL
-92 YRLQLLTPEE
+92 YRLDLLTPEDE
-102 ENTTT
+102 HTTT
-107 SLLRELEDKL
+107 CMLRELEDKL
-117 IALLQKRGTELVEL
+117 IALLNRRGVPLVEL

-141 TGAYDHGLIIARARE
+141 TGAYDHGLIIARAEALLASDTLPKRE
-156 LLDTGKLSR
+156 
-165 RDRSSLQSLLRRF
+165 RSSLQSLLRRF
-178 QEQRK
+178 RASRK

-198 RFRNPAVPF
+198 RFRNPSVPF

-249 RRNDDLVRQPANVQ
+249 RRSDDLVRQPANVQ
-263 DDLRAIYRAIAEVRA
+263 DDLRAIYRAISEVRA
-278 EGLPASDENLAQH
+278 GGLPASDENLAQH

-298 VQSLLKLPGPTGS
+298 VQSLLKLPGPTSS
-311 LDEPVAEDQ
+311 LDEPVADDQ

-329 ADELYNTDELVT
+329 ADDLYNTDELVT
-341 NQELAERLREA
+341 NEELAQRLREA
-352 VARLP
+352 VERLP
-357 ARQRTVLNLR
+357 ARQRTVLCLR
-367 YGLLSDRDCSF
+367 YGLISDRDCSF

>member
-1 MKKQAPSPFT
+1 M
-11 GRRAVS
+11 
-17 HKANRRCSHLS
+17 S
-28 RENFHS
+28 RENFYS
-34 RDEAWLKDTDESFSR
+34 RDEDWLKDTDNTLSDNCSNADDR
-49 DADAE
+49 DQAADA
-54 GTESPV
+54 GPDV
-60 ESAAPAGKDE
+60 EEIHSVGE
-70 PARED
+70 PLS
-75 RTAESG
+75 ESG
-81 GSPMQNYLKHL
+81 TTPMQSYLKHL

-102 ENTTT
+102 EHSTTC
-107 SLLRELEDKL
+107 LLRDLEDKL
-117 IALLQKRGTELVEL
+117 IIILQQYGTQLVQL

-141 TGAYDHGLIIARARE
+141 TGAYDHGLIIERTE
-156 LLDTGKLSR
+156 VLLTLDHLSR
-165 RDRSSLQSLLRRF
+165 RERSRLGGVLKRF
-178 QEQRK
+178 QKQRK

-198 RFRNPAVPF
+198 RFRNPSVPF

-249 RRNDDLVRQPANVQ
+249 RRNEDLVRQPANVQ
-263 DDLRAIYRAIAEVRA
+263 DDLRAIYRAIGEVRA
-278 EGLPASDENLAQH
+278 LGLPASDENLAKQ

-298 VQSLLKLPGPTGS
+298 IQSLLKLPGPTGS
-311 LDEPVAEDQ
+311 LDDPVADDQ

-367 YGLLSDRDCSF
+367 YGLVSDRDCSF

>member
-1 MKKQAPSPFT
+1 M
-11 GRRAVS
+11 
-17 HKANRRCSHLS
+17 S
-28 RENFHS
+28 RVNIET
-34 RDEAWLKDTDESFSR
+34 RDDQWLKENSNNATGSSFQQEDPDPSMQPR
-49 DADAE
+49 AE
-54 GTESPV
+54 AIEEDSGSEDSLGDNVGT
-60 ESAAPAGKDE
+60 
-70 PARED
+70 
-75 RTAESG
+75 
-81 GSPMQNYLKHL
+81 PMQNYLKHL
-92 YRLQLLTPEE
+92 YRLDLLTPEDE
-102 ENTTT
+102 HTTT
-107 SLLRELEDKL
+107 CLLRELEEKI
-117 IALLQKRGTELVEL
+117 IALLQKRGVTLVDL

-141 TGAYDHGLIIARARE
+141 TGAYDHGLIIAKADG
-156 LLDTGKLSR
+156 LLASANISQ
-165 RDRSSLQSLLRRF
+165 RDRSALQNLMKKF
-178 QEQRK
+178 KAQRK

-198 RFRNPAVPF
+198 RFRNPSVPF

-234 TYAYWWIQQEIQLAL
+234 TYAYWWIQQEIQLTL

-263 DDLRAIYRAIAEVRA
+263 DDLRNIYRAINQVRS
-278 EGLPASDENLAQH
+278 EGLPASDENVAKQ

-311 LDEPVAEDQ
+311 LDDPISDDQ
-320 SSTRLDYAP
+320 ASTRLDYAP
-329 ADELYNTDELVT
+329 AGDMFNTDELVS
-341 NQELAERLREA
+341 NQELAQRLRDA
-352 VARLP
+352 VAKLP
-357 ARQRTVLNLR
+357 PRQRTVLSLR
-367 YGLLSDRDCSF
+367 YGLISDRDCSF

>member
-1 MKKQAPSPFT
+1 M
-11 GRRAVS
+11 
-17 HKANRRCSHLS
+17 S
-28 RENFHS
+28 REHFYS
-34 RDEAWLKDTDESFSR
+34 RDEEWLKDTGEPLSDSCQGASEPDPQVER
-49 DADAE
+49 DPDAE
-54 GTESPV
+54 EIH
-60 ESAAPAGKDE
+60 AAGD
-70 PARED
+70 
-75 RTAESG
+75 TLSESG
-81 GSPMQNYLKHL
+81 TTPMQSYLKHL
-92 YRLQLLTPEE
+92 YRLELLTPEE
-102 ENTTT
+102 EHSTTC
-107 SLLRELEDKL
+107 LLRDLEEKL
-117 IALLQKRGTELVEL
+117 ISNLQESGTQLVQL

-141 TGAYDHGLIIARARE
+141 TGAYDHGLIIAHTE
-156 LLDTGKLSR
+156 ILLASEYLDRRGRSKLNGL
-165 RDRSSLQSLLRRF
+165 LQRF
-178 QEQRK
+178 QKQRK

-198 RFRNPAVPF
+198 RFRNPSVPF

-249 RRNDDLVRQPANVQ
+249 RRNEDLVRQPANVQ
-263 DDLRAIYRAIAEVRA
+263 DDLRAIYRAIGEVRA
-278 EGLPASDENLAQH
+278 QGQPASDDNLARH
-291 TGLDLER
+291 TGLDIER
-298 VQSLLKLPGPTGS
+298 IQSLLKLPGPTGS
-311 LDEPVAEDQ
+311 LDDPVADDQ

-341 NQELAERLREA
+341 NQELAQRLREA

-367 YGLLSDRDCSF
+367 YGLISDKDCSF

>member
-1 MKKQAPSPFT
+1 M
-11 GRRAVS
+11 
-17 HKANRRCSHLS
+17 S
-28 RENFHS
+28 RVNIHS
-34 RDEAWLKDTDESFSR
+34 RDDEWLKDTSNAIAGDDLTQEP
-49 DADAE
+49 
-54 GTESPV
+54 PV
-60 ESAAPAGKDE
+60 QPTPTGRALFDDE
-70 PARED
+70 PAASDEPI
-75 RTAESG
+75 AENVST
-81 GSPMQNYLKHL
+81 PMQNYLKHL
-92 YRLQLLTPEE
+92 YRLDLLTPEE
-102 ENTTT
+102 EHTTT
-107 SLLRELEDKL
+107 CMLRELEDKI
-117 IALLQKRGTELVEL
+117 IALLQKRGVELVEL

-141 TGAYDHGLIIARARE
+141 TGAYDHGLIIAKAE
-156 LLDTGKLSR
+156 ALLAQGNISQ
-165 RDRSSLQSLLRRF
+165 RDRSSLLSLMRRF
-178 QEQRK
+178 RANRK

-198 RFRNPAVPF
+198 RFRNPSVPF

-234 TYAYWWIQQEIQLAL
+234 TYAYWWIQQEIQLTL
-249 RRNDDLVRQPANVQ
+249 RRNDDIVRQPANVQ
-263 DDLRAIYRAIAEVRA
+263 DDLRSIYRAINEVRS
-278 EGLPASDENLAQH
+278 EGLPASDENIARE

-311 LDEPVAEDQ
+311 LDDPISDDQ
-320 SSTRLDYAP
+320 NSTRLDYAP
-329 ADELYNTDELVT
+329 ANELFNTDELVS

-352 VARLP
+352 VSRLP
-357 ARQRTVLNLR
+357 PRQRTVLSLR
-367 YGLLSDRDCSF
+367 YGLISDRDCSF

>member
-1 MKKQAPSPFT
+1 M
-11 GRRAVS
+11 
-17 HKANRRCSHLS
+17 S
-28 RENFHS
+28 REKFHS
-34 RDEAWLKDTDESFSR
+34 RDEAWLKDTDESLPAAAEAGE
-49 DADAE
+49 ADASPPE
-54 GTESPV
+54 PTERGGEDRNTES
-60 ESAAPAGKDE
+60 S
-70 PARED
+70 
-75 RTAESG
+75 S
-81 GSPMQNYLKHL
+81 SPMQSYLKHL

-107 SLLRELEDKL
+107 CLLRELEDKL
-117 IALLQKRGTELVEL
+117 IALLQKRGVELVEL

-141 TGAYDHGLIIARARE
+141 TGAYDHGLIISRARV
-156 LLDTGKLSR
+156 LLDSGDLPR
-165 RDRSSLQSLLRRF
+165 RERSNLQSLLRRF

-263 DDLRAIYRAIAEVRA
+263 DDLRAIYRAISEVRA
-278 EGLPASDENLAQH
+278 KGIPASDENLARE
-291 TGLDLER
+291 TGLDLDR

-352 VARLP
+352 VNRLP
-357 ARQRTVLNLR
+357 PRQRTVLNLR
-367 YGLLSDRDCSF
+367 YGLFSDKDCSF

-400 RQLKRQW
+400 RQLRRQW